1 MALTQLRHP
10 GAGRDPLP
18 SGALIAWIPRSDV
31 SAFAG
36 IAYMD
41 VGKGRKLGAEA

>member
-1 MALTQLRHP
+1 MAC
-10 GAGRDPLP
+10 
-18 SGALIAWIPRSDV
+18 SIAQTHHRGTWISRSDV

-41 VGKGRKLGAEA
+41 VGKGRELGAEV